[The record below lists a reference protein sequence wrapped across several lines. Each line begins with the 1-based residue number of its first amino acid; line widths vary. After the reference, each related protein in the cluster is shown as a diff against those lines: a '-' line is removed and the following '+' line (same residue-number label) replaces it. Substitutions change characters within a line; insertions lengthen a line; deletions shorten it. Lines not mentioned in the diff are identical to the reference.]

1 MKKLI
6 AFVILLLAIL
16 TSTGC
21 KSAVAVT
28 EETVTARVEDKNFEG
43 ASVTFVNV
51 GRMTN
56 QIHHP
61 AEYHVIIEYE
71 GRRYNFDNESIYNK
85 YDIGDEI
92 RVVKEVKEYSDGS
105 YKTTI
110 KLN

>member
-1 MKKLI
+1 MKKSI

-28 EETVTARVEDKNFEG
+28 EEIVTARIEDKNVKG
-43 ASVTFVNV
+43 ASVTFVNI
-51 GRMTN
+51 GRMVN

-71 GRRYNFDNESIYNK
+71 GRRYNFNNESIYNN

-92 RVVKEVKEYSDGS
+92 KVAKEVKEYSDGS
-105 YKTTI
+105 YKIKI
-110 KLN
+110 KLD

>member
-6 AFVILLLAIL
+6 AFVILLLAIF

-28 EETVTARVEDKNFEG
+28 EETVTARIEDKNFKG
-43 ASVTFVNV
+43 ASVTIVNV
-51 GRMTN
+51 GRMVN
-56 QIHHP
+56 QIHHS

-71 GRRYNFDNESIYNK
+71 GRRYNFDNESIYNN

-92 RVVKEVKEYSDGS
+92 EVIKEVKEYSDGS
-105 YKTTI
+105 YKVKI
-110 KLN
+110 KLD